1 MIRSQVVGCGSYLP
15 ARVVSNHD
23 LAAMGV
29 ETSDEWI
36 VQRTGIKQRHLAAE
50 GEKTS
55 DLAIA
60 AAKDALQ
67 NAGIDA
73 GEIDLIILATT
84 TPDHTFP
91 ATASRIQ
98 AALGVTKGA
107 AFDVQAVC
115 AGFVFALAQAD
126 NMIRLGQATKALVIG
141 AETFS
146 RIVDWKERTT
156 CVLFGDGAGAVVLAA
171 SKGNKGDKTD
181 RAVLS
186 THLHTDGA
194 QYDIL
199 KMSGG
204 PSATQTTGFVQMQ
217 GQEVFKHAV
226 RRLAE
231 VVDEALV
238 ANNVA
243 PNELDWFAPHQAN
256 KRIIDGVAVKLGMDP
271 AKVILTVDK
280 HGNTSAASIPLA
292 LSVAQ
297 KEGKLKPGHLVMI
310 DAIGGGLS
318 WGSALIRW

>member
-1 MIRSQVVGCGSYLP
+1 MIRSQVLGVGSYLP
-15 ARVVSNHD
+15 GRVVKNTD

-60 AAKDALQ
+60 AAREALKT
-67 NAGIDA
+67 AGIEGSDL
-73 GEIDLIILATT
+73 DLIVLATT

-91 ATASRIQ
+91 ATAARVQ
-98 AALGVTKGA
+98 AALGMTKGA

-126 NMIRLGQATKALVIG
+126 NMICLGQAKKALVIG

-146 RIVDWKERTT
+146 RLLDWTDRTT
-156 CVLFGDGAGAVVLAA
+156 CVLFGDGAGAVVLGAA
-171 SKGNKGDKTD
+171 EGKGDKTD
-181 RAVLS
+181 RGVLS
-186 THLHTDGA
+186 THLHTDGT

-199 KMSGG
+199 MVKGG
-204 PSATQTTGFVQMQ
+204 PSSTQTTGTVHMQ
-217 GQEVFKHAV
+217 GQDVFKHAV
-226 RRLAE
+226 RRLSE
-231 VVDEALV
+231 VVGEALQ
-238 ANNVA
+238 ANNVLPA
-243 PNELDWFAPHQAN
+243 ELDWFVPHQAN
-256 KRIIDGVAVKLGMDP
+256 SRIIDGVAVKLGLP
-271 AKVILTVDK
+271 SEKVVMTVAQ

-292 LSVAQ
+292 LDSAY
-297 KEGKLKPGHLVMI
+297 KSGSLKQGQLVMI